1 MFTAMADDG
10 TRFRPYGAP
19 MSERFANR
27 SEAGLALARR
37 LRHLDPDS
45 LVIGLPRGGI
55 PVAAEVA
62 RERGWQMEILVA
74 RKLGVPGQKE
84 LAMGAVCEGKI
95 TVTNDDVVEQIGI
108 ARDRIAVAA
117 MREQEVVEDRA
128 RLFRN
133 GRPAPDVSGRV
144 VVIVDDG
151 LATGATARAACTWAR
166 REGARA
172 VVLAVP
178 VAPHGWERNFESIA
192 DECIAVMA
200 PADFGAVG
208 LWYDDFSE
216 VTDGEVMRILAT
228 TKSAGIRSSFVV
240 RVGPKTPLDADVV
253 VPPGALGCVVF
264 VHGSGS
270 SRFSPRNRHVAGIL
284 NSAGLATV
292 LFDLLTEDEAI
303 DRGNVFDIEK
313 LSGRLASVIDWV
325 ARQEWARGL
334 RIGLFGAS
342 TGAAAALRT
351 AAHHPESVACV
362 VSRGGRPDLAMAD
375 LPAVKCPV
383 RLIVGSLDHVV
394 MDLNRQVEGL
404 LGGLHSLVSVP
415 GATHL
420 FEEPGTLDSAAESA
434 RDFFVQHLRWPAI
447 AAAG

>member
-1 MFTAMADDG
+1 MSARLGENSF
-10 TRFRPYGAP
+10 PSYGAP

-27 SEAGLALARR
+27 NEAGIALARH

-45 LVIGLPRGGI
+45 LVIGLPRGGV

-62 RERGWQMEILVA
+62 RERGWQMEVLVA

-84 LAMGAVCEGKI
+84 LAMGAVCEGGI
-95 TVTNDDVVEQIGI
+95 TVTNDDVVGQIGI
-108 ARDRIAVAA
+108 TRDRIAVAA

-133 GRPAPDVSGRV
+133 GKQAPDVDGRV

-166 REGARA
+166 KNGARA
-172 VVLAVP
+172 VVIAVP
-178 VAPHGWERNFESIA
+178 VAPQGWESGFERIT
-192 DECIAVMA
+192 DECIAVLT
-200 PADFGAVG
+200 PPDFGAVG
-208 LWYDDFSE
+208 QWYDDFSE
-216 VTDGEVMRILAT
+216 VTDGEVMRILEAT
-228 TKSAGIRSSFVV
+228 KVVGIRSSFVV
-240 RVGPKTPLDADVV
+240 RVDPHTPLDADVF
-253 VPPGALGCVVF
+253 VPPSAIGCVVF
-264 VHGSGS
+264 AHGSGS
-270 SRFSPRNRHVAGIL
+270 SRLSPRNKHVAGIL

-292 LFDLLTEDEAI
+292 LFDLLTEDEAS
-303 DRGNVFDIEK
+303 DRENVFDTAM
-313 LSGRLASVIDWV
+313 LSERLVSVIEWV

-342 TGAAAALRT
+342 TGAAAALCA
-351 AAHHPESVACV
+351 AAHRPESVACV
-362 VSRGGRPDLAMAD
+362 VSRGGRPDLAMED

-383 RLIVGSLDHVV
+383 QLIVGSLDRVV

-404 LGGLHSLVSVP
+404 LGGPHSLVAIP

-420 FEEPGTLDSAAESA
+420 FEEPGTLDLAAQAAQE
-434 RDFFVQHLRWPAI
+434 FFVRHLRWPAI